1 MSHRAR
7 FAVFVIGV
15 AGLAVLYVLAAFRL
29 PDFGGRFHPYGERA
43 VTSAIAERTKN
54 VVSSVN
60 FDQRAFDTVGE
71 ELILFASA
79 LGAVVL
85 LRTVRRERE
94 EEAGEHGYGPAD
106 VFDALRLTGYALL
119 PVTLLIGVYIVAHGH
134 LSPGGGFQ
142 GGVVLGTALHLLYL
156 TGDYPALDRLRP
168 VPAFEAGEALAAGVF
183 VILGLAGAGLVIP
196 MNAMVGLE
204 VGCAIVLVL
213 TKFFEQALLVRTDEA
228 GKGEGT

>member
-1 MSHRAR
+1 MSRRAR
-7 FAVFVIGV
+7 FTVFAVGL
-15 AGLAVLYVLAAFRL
+15 AGLGVLFVLAAFRL
-29 PDFGGRFHPYGERA
+29 PDFGGPFHPYGERA
-43 VTSAIAERTKN
+43 VTSAVAEKTMN
-54 VVSSVN
+54 VISSVN

-85 LRTVRRERE
+85 LRTVRQERE

-106 VFDALRLTGYALL
+106 VFDALRLTGYVLL
-119 PVTLLIGVYIVAHGH
+119 PVTLVAGVYIVAHGH

-142 GGVVLGTALHLLYL
+142 GGVVLGTALHLIYL
-156 TGDYPALDRLRP
+156 TGDYPALARLRP
-168 VPAFEAGEALAAGVF
+168 VPAFEAGEALAAGAF
-183 VILGLAGAGLVIP
+183 VVLGLAAAGLVIP

-213 TKFFEQALLVRTDEA
+213 AKFFEQALLVRTEDTRE
-228 GKGEGT
+228 EDGT